1 MTKLKASSLKPTQ
14 GYNWFTT
21 DNQLQK
27 SAKMNYKEIL
37 IFDISSEF
45 GHFRKYNTT
54 TSPLSYSIPTR
65 TAVAGILGAILGMVR
80 EVADG
85 VYPDGAIPV
94 QEFFSKSNSDIALQ
108 ILKPVKKENVA
119 MNLINTKTSFYD
131 LTKAGRTQI
140 EFELVK
146 NVKYRIFFA
155 LNNNQLVFNELVR
168 RIKIKNHHFSP
179 YLGLAQFTA
188 TVDFVDIRQAEPLE
202 NRDENYIDIIT
213 AVNLSKTIS
222 EQPVDFDYSA
232 MYSANNMPIEMNR
245 NREVQE
251 FSEVLIEKNGLPV
264 KAKVKEYYKIENYGN
279 ILFL

>member
-1 MTKLKASSLKPTQ
+1 
-14 GYNWFTT
+14 
-21 DNQLQK
+21 
-27 SAKMNYKEIL
+27 MNYKEIL

-65 TAVAGILGAILGMVR
+65 TAVAGILGAILGMER

-85 VYPDGAIPV
+85 VYPVGAIPV
-94 QEFFSKSNSDIALQ
+94 QEFFSKANSDIAVQ
-108 ILKPVKKENVA
+108 ILNPVKKENVA

-131 LTKAGRTQI
+131 LTRAGRTQI

-146 NVKYRIFFA
+146 NLKYRIFFT
-155 LNNNQLVFNELVR
+155 LSNNQLVFNELVE
-168 RIKIKNHHFSP
+168 RIKTKSHHFSP

-188 TVDFVDIRQAEPLE
+188 TVDFVDIKQAELLE
-202 NRDENYIDIIT
+202 SKDESFIEIIT
-213 AVNLSKTIS
+213 AINLSKTIG
-222 EQPVDFDYSA
+222 EQPVEFDYSA

-264 KAKVKEYYKIENYGN
+264 KAKVKDYYKIENYGN